1 MPQASIVTLPSRIE
15 TADFAGTSLLFNA
28 HFSQFALNIL
38 QIFPQNSRKQPARP
52 WHDF

>member
-1 MPQASIVTLPSRIE
+1 MPQASIVALPSRIK
-15 TADFAGTSLLFNA
+15 TADFSGTSLLFNA

-52 WHDF
+52 WHEF